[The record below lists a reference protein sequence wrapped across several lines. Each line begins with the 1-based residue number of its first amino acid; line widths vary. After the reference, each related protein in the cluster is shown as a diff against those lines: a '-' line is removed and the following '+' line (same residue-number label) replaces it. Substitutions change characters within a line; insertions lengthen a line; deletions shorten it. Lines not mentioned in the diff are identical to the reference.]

1 MSCYD
6 AVQGK
11 GYLWTSG
18 WFRGGSVSVW
28 ASPPR
33 SLLPPCV
40 FEGRRS
46 LCYLLPVNWLV
57 TEKFGGGK
65 NVLLELITST
75 FLTILCPCC
84 RLNPDS
90 FLVRQYNMCLV
101 LADSHVYKVHICV
114 HTCNTR
120 YSSNLLL

>member
-46 LCYLLPVNWLV
+46 LCYLLTVNWLE

-65 NVLLELITST
+65 KRFVGTDHKHIPDYSLSVLSFESRL
-75 FLTILCPCC
+75 FLGETI
-84 RLNPDS
+84 
-90 FLVRQYNMCLV
+90 Q
-101 LADSHVYKVHICV
+101 HV
-114 HTCNTR
+114 
-120 YSSNLLL
+120 SSSC